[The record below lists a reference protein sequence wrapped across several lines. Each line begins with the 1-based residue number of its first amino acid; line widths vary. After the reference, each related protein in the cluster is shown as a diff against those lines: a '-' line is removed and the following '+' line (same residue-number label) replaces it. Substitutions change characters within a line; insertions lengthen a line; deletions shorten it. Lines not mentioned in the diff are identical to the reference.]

1 MELSKED
8 IEKLK
13 RLAQE
18 IDDLMVDPD
27 IEIEVCF
34 DDVIKDEGCEV
45 DLTPGYKPKY
55 PYVKVIYK
63 VSETDKH
70 EKKIEI
76 PPEILKKDIKEI
88 KEFLTFAIEQFME
101 EIDSVEYGGE

>member
-1 MELSKED
+1 MTINEKE

-13 RLAQE
+13 KLAKE
-18 IDDLMVDPD
+18 LEDLPVGVDIDL
-27 IEIEVCF
+27 EVCF
-34 DDVIKDEGCEV
+34 DDVVKEEGCEV
-45 DLTPGYKPKY
+45 DLTPGYKPQY
-55 PYVKVIYK
+55 PYVKIVYK
-63 VSETDKH
+63 TGDGDLF

-88 KEFLTFAIEQFME
+88 KEFVTFAIEQFME

>member
-1 MELSKED
+1 MELTKED

-13 RLAQE
+13 KLAQE

-27 IEIEVCF
+27 IELEVCF
-34 DDVIKDEGCEV
+34 DDVMKEEGCEV
-45 DLTPGYKPKY
+45 DQTPGYQPKY

-63 VSETDKH
+63 VGENDKH

-76 PPEILKKDIKEI
+76 SPEILKKDIKEI
-88 KEFLTFAIEQFME
+88 KEFITFAVEQFME